1 MINKIFKS
9 ILESDPVLLQRAIEA
24 SLVLA
29 KFYFLILVVVMQVII
44 VVSVVLI
51 IIYNIFYV
59 CYICQCNK
67 IKNRKNDT
75 APFYFT
81 LITYSSFF
89 SLA

>member
-44 VVSVVLI
+44 IIVVVSVVLI

-67 IKNRKNDT
+67 IKNRKKWYCSILFHFN
-75 APFYFT
+75 Y
-81 LITYSSFF
+81 L
-89 SLA
+89 L